1 MEQPMSPESPQNH
14 DVADAKP
21 VSETDAF
28 PFGPGKSKPHS
39 TKPVASTIQTTS
51 EFYSHVYKMNYPNRG
66 KAIII
71 NNKTFNPNTGL
82 NERNGTDQDAS
93 ALCCRLSELDF
104 DVDLHHNLKAEEIKN
119 TLKKAADSD
128 HRDNDCFACA
138 ILSHGEDGFLWGIDR
153 MIPINDLMEPFK
165 GNKCLSLAGKP
176 KIFFIQACRGTK
188 FDEGVDMNVADAKG
202 FMDVEPQ
209 FSLQKIPSESDFLIA
224 YSVVPGYYS
233 WRNSTNGSWFVQ
245 ALSEVLMKHA
255 QTLDL
260 LTMMTR
266 VNQIVANK
274 FQSNTSNPDMSEKK
288 QIPCVTSMLTKEVYF
303 KSK

>member
-1 MEQPMSPESPQNH
+1 MEENMNTESRQ
-14 DVADAKP
+14 DVDVSDAKP
-21 VSETDAF
+21 ISETDAF
-28 PFGPGKSKPHS
+28 GFGKSASHS
-39 TKPVASTIQTTS
+39 TKPVATTIQTAS
-51 EFYSHVYKMNYPNRG
+51 EFFSSKYKMDYDNRG

-71 NNKTFNPNTGL
+71 NNKKFNPNTGL
-82 NERNGTDQDAS
+82 NDRNGTDVDAS

-104 DVDLHHNLKAEEIKN
+104 EVDLFHNLKADEILSQ
-119 TLKKAADSD
+119 LKKAAADD
-128 HRDNDCFACA
+128 HRNNDCFACA
-138 ILSHGEDGFLWGIDR
+138 ILSHGEDGLIWGIDR
-153 MIPINDLMEPFK
+153 LIPINDLLEPFK

-202 FMDVEPQ
+202 FMDIEPQ
-209 FSLQKIPSESDFLIA
+209 FSLQKIPSEADFLLA

-233 WRNSTNGSWFVQ
+233 WRNSSNGSWFVQ
-245 ALSEVLMKHA
+245 ALSEVLMKYG

-274 FQSNTSNPDMSEKK
+274 FQSNTSHPDMNEKK
-288 QIPCVTSMLTKEVYF
+288 QIPCITSMLTKEVYF
-303 KSK
+303 NSK

>member
-1 MEQPMSPESPQNH
+1 
-14 DVADAKP
+14 
-21 VSETDAF
+21 
-28 PFGPGKSKPHS
+28 
-39 TKPVASTIQTTS
+39 
-51 EFYSHVYKMNYPNRG
+51 
-66 KAIII
+66 
-71 NNKTFNPNTGL
+71 
-82 NERNGTDQDAS
+82 
-93 ALCCRLSELDF
+93 
-104 DVDLHHNLKAEEIKN
+104 
-119 TLKKAADSD
+119 
-128 HRDNDCFACA
+128 
-138 ILSHGEDGFLWGIDR
+138 
-153 MIPINDLMEPFK
+153 
-165 GNKCLSLAGKP
+165 
-176 KIFFIQACRGTK
+176 
-188 FDEGVDMNVADAKG
+188 MNVADAKG

>member
-1 MEQPMSPESPQNH
+1 MEEAMSPECVSNN
-14 DVADAKP
+14 DVPDAKP

-28 PFGPGKSKPHS
+28 PFGKSKAQS
-39 TKPVASTIQTTS
+39 DKPVATTIQTAT
-51 EFYSHVYKMNYPNRG
+51 EFFSHKYKMDYPNRG

-71 NNKTFNPNTGL
+71 NNKKFNPGTGL

-104 DVDLHHNLKAEEIKN
+104 DVDLFHNLKAEEIKV
-119 TLKKAADSD
+119 TLQKAAELD
-128 HRDNDCFACA
+128 HRDNDCFTCA
-138 ILSHGEDGFLWGIDR
+138 ILSHGEDGFIWGIDR

-188 FDEGVDMNVADAKG
+188 FDDGVDMNVADAKG

-209 FSLQKIPSESDFLIA
+209 FSLQKIPSEADFLIA

-245 ALSEVLMKHA
+245 ALSEVLMKHG

-274 FQSNTSNPDMSEKK
+274 FQSNTSHSDMNEKK

-303 KSK
+303 TSK

>member
-1 MEQPMSPESPQNH
+1 
-14 DVADAKP
+14 
-21 VSETDAF
+21 
-28 PFGPGKSKPHS
+28 
-39 TKPVASTIQTTS
+39 
-51 EFYSHVYKMNYPNRG
+51 MNYPNRG

-71 NNKTFNPNTGL
+71 NNKTFDRNTGL
-82 NERNGTDQDAS
+82 NERRGTDLDSS
-93 ALCCRLSELDF
+93 ALNCRLSELDF
-104 DVDLHHNLKAEEIKN
+104 DVDLHHDLKAEEIKN
-119 TLKKAADSD
+119 ILKKAADLD
-128 HRDNDCFACA
+128 HKDNDCFVCA
-138 ILSHGEDGFLWGIDR
+138 ILSHGEDGFVWGKDKK
-153 MIPINDLMEPFK
+153 IPINDLMEPFK
-165 GNKCLSLAGKP
+165 GNKCVSLAGKP

-188 FDEGVDMNVADAKG
+188 FDEGVDMNVGDVKG

-209 FSLQKIPSESDFLIA
+209 FSLQKIPSEADFLIA

-233 WRNSTNGSWFVQ
+233 WRNTISGSWFVQ

-255 QTLDL
+255 QNLDL

-274 FQSNTSNPDMSEKK
+274 FQSNTSNPNMNEKK